1 MLLGQMLQALQ
12 QQWQQVAS
20 ATAQAHPHEQQRPQ
34 QAEATNS
41 TPAQSQHQ
49 QQQGPAEG
57 VHSDAMLVLRMLQS
71 LTGRRAVSTAQHITT
86 AAQHGAACL
95 RAAWP
100 ADIDVCA
107 GIE

>member
-20 ATAQAHPHEQQRPQ
+20 ATGQAHPHKQQRPQ

-71 LTGRRAVSTAQHITT
+71 LTGGRAVSTAQLQCSPERR
-86 AAQHGAACL
+86 ACALHGL
-95 RAAWP
+95 RTSMC
-100 ADIDVCA
+100 VLT
-107 GIE
+107 